1 MKWRRIIRCWK
12 TCTAYVP
19 TYSPMNAAVAHDNV
33 CGAQTSAEL
42 RGHSEQAHSRS
53 PAGGVLTGSSAAA
66 TDKTLHQTVQL
77 VQSVKGT
84 HQLGRNTRRGVSA
97 GSNRWGKNT
106 AKVFMSKVV
115 HKKSRS
121 ADWEVLVLRCQV
133 DSDCASNVVFID
145 THWENMFTSAS

>member
-1 MKWRRIIRCWK
+1 
-12 TCTAYVP
+12 
-19 TYSPMNAAVAHDNV
+19 MNTAVAHDNV

-97 GSNRWGKNT
+97 GSNRWGEKHCQSVYEQSST
-106 AKVFMSKVV
+106 V
-115 HKKSRS
+115 
-121 ADWEVLVLRCQV
+121 DLQIGRCLCSSV
-133 DSDCASNVVFID
+133 R
-145 THWENMFTSAS
+145 